1 VSASELSFPLPGTG
15 SALFTTRAH
24 GNMSSVSGEGSQHG
38 AQARERLRKRIGA
51 QWLVRG
57 KQVHGAIVELVGD
70 GLEAPPG
77 APPIRAHVHIPASD
91 AAAPV
96 VEADGHATAVD
107 GVGLM
112 VLAADCLPVVL
123 GTPGAVV
130 ALHAGWRGLL
140 AGVIEEGV
148 RVLGGPSGASDAVAV
163 IGPGAGACCYEVGE
177 EVHAAFGGIHR
188 KGSRIDLKAIARERL
203 LASGVAEVRDLGL
216 CTICDERFFSH
227 RREGERAG
235 RQAGVAWLS

>member
-1 VSASELSFPLPGTG
+1 MSASELSFSLPGPG
-15 SALFTTRAH
+15 NALFTTRAH
-24 GNMSSVSGEGSQHG
+24 GNMSSVSGEGSEHG
-38 AQARERLRKRIGA
+38 ARAREHLREHIGT
-51 QWLVRG
+51 QRLVRG
-57 KQVHGAIVELVGD
+57 KQVHGSIVELAGD
-70 GLEAPPG
+70 GVDASPG
-77 APPIRAHVHIPASD
+77 TPPIRAQADTSAADV
-91 AAAPV
+91 AAPV
-96 VEADGHATAVD
+96 VEADGHATAVG

-112 VLAADCLPVVL
+112 VLAADCLPVLL
-123 GTPGAVV
+123 GARGAVV

-148 RVLGGPSGASDAVAV
+148 RVLGGASGALDAVAI
-163 IGPGAGACCYEVGE
+163 IGPGAGVCCYEVGE

-188 KGSRIDLKAIARERL
+188 EGSRIDLKAIARERL